1 MDYYDQPG
9 RSILKTRHGQL
20 QLHTKQSVTVKV
32 LYPYDA
38 NNNDELSL
46 KPGDIIEVSRSEWS
60 SGRKWLKGSK
70 ANLPYRSSSIQSYFP
85 KEFIEMHTMTEK
97 TKSTHYPHKGNIVA
111 SFKGKQYNFAENPE
125 DWLDCII
132 CCELAYEPQIT
143 KCCAKTMCGACIKK
157 WNSNCPNCRKPKYGA
172 TEDPR
177 TNQRIPSLL
186 THCPNTECSWKGFLK
201 DVEGH
206 KERDCKFEGVTCSQ
220 CKQVKLLRE
229 DLQAHLENDCQER
242 SIPCPAGCSQTQKG
256 VRRKSMTTAYFRY
269 SELISSH
276 YKKCPQWP
284 MRCPQKCD
292 NQLSLTR
299 ATLRDHI
306 DSQCPETVVACE
318 FSSVGC
324 TVKNRRR
331 EIQRHLTEGT
341 TEHLSLLMKE
351 YTKLQT
357 DYSQLKKEHQKM
369 MAMNT
374 ELLN

>member
-1 MDYYDQPG
+1 MERSLHIQPR
-9 RSILKTRHGQL
+9 RSHLKTWHDHDQL
-20 QLHTKQSVTVKV
+20 QTKQSVTVKA
-32 LYPYDA
+32 LFPYDA
-38 NNNDELSL
+38 NINDELSL
-46 KPGDIIEVSRSEWS
+46 KPGDIIEVTISEWS

-70 ANLPYRSSSIQSYFP
+70 ANLPYRSSSIQGYFP

-111 SFKGKQYNFAENPE
+111 SFKGKRYNLAEKPE

-132 CCELAYEPQIT
+132 CHELADEPQIT

-157 WNSNCPNCRKPKYGA
+157 WNSNCPSCRKPKYGV

-186 THCPNTECSWKGFLK
+186 THCPNAECTWKGFLK

-242 SIPCPAGCSQTQKG
+242 SIPCPAGCSQAQIG
-256 VRRKSMTTAYFRY
+256 VRQKSMATAYFRY

-306 DSQCPETVVACE
+306 
-318 FSSVGC
+318 
-324 TVKNRRR
+324 
-331 EIQRHLTEGT
+331 
-341 TEHLSLLMKE
+341 
-351 YTKLQT
+351 
-357 DYSQLKKEHQKM
+357 
-369 MAMNT
+369 
-374 ELLN
+374 